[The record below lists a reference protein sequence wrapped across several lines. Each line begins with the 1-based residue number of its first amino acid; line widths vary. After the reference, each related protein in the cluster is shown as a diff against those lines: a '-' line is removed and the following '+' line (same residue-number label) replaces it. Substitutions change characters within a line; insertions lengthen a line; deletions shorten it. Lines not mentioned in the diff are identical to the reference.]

1 MTINANELA
10 LLLRGGMAAK
20 QADLLAA
27 WIVQT
32 QTVLDAVGAADLADI
47 LSDISTLQG
56 EMSTAQGDI
65 SDLETATGAD
75 HTTLTR
81 LLNGVVQ
88 LAAKLDDDDGVTDE
102 DYAAVLDAILN
113 PA

>member
-32 QTVLDAVGAADLADI
+32 QTVLDAVGLPI
-47 LSDISTLQG
+47 WRIFCQTSRRCK
-56 EMSTAQGDI
+56 E
-65 SDLETATGAD
+65 
-75 HTTLTR
+75 R
-81 LLNGVVQ
+81 
-88 LAAKLDDDDGVTDE
+88 
-102 DYAAVLDAILN
+102 
-113 PA
+113 

>member
-1 MTINANELA
+1 MSISANELA

-32 QTVLDAVGAADLADI
+32 QTVLDAVGAADLADV
-47 LSDISTLQG
+47 LSDIATLQG
-56 EMSTAQGDI
+56 EM
-65 SDLETATGAD
+65 
-75 HTTLTR
+75 TR
-81 LLNGVVQ
+81 LTEGTVA
-88 LAAKLDDDDGVTDE
+88 LAAKLDDDATVTDT
-102 DYAAVLDAILN
+102 DYEATLDAILN

>member
-32 QTVLDAVGAADLADI
+32 QTVLDAVGLPI
-47 LSDISTLQG
+47 LR
-56 EMSTAQGDI
+56 MSCRTSQRCK
-65 SDLETATGAD
+65 E
-75 HTTLTR
+75 R
-81 LLNGVVQ
+81 
-88 LAAKLDDDDGVTDE
+88 
-102 DYAAVLDAILN
+102 
-113 PA
+113 